1 MSKNSKK
8 TNSERLLF
16 EDVVRFTGSFICE
29 NHGDKL
35 KEAAAKLILTKLNS
49 KTELS
54 SHLKCYETYISF
66 YPEILIT
73 GIRLEGRISRQE
85 IPGFF
90 VSARH
95 PKALV
100 VLFQR
105 SQLDDVTLYGMVFS
119 SSSKAQKVA
128 GFLAESNPQL
138 SVKGEPSGPKV
149 KSVTIGPK
157 IRKSPDSCY
166 KEVNGLL
173 KTRET
178 LNTLPPPGNT
188 FRSEVTWNKIPGQHN
203 KEKYSPS
210 STTVHVNGSLL
221 HENNQLKF
229 GGQRTTQVD
238 STHLVDS
245 RGGMNNNHSHNGPN
259 VSKYSSFYPVSA
271 KHHVRFRQSAAGYND
286 KMLHHST
293 RSIINLEGASEE
305 SGFDTPFPYDPN
317 ENIEEFS
324 IGYYNIEEGFG
335 IDDRDILHMKDE
347 KQMDTNDPQENPW
360 VENITYISNNKNGRA
375 TVTSNGSVYLY
386 VAQQVNPRFEV
397 TAHPHTLIQVE
408 KRSVLAMT
416 LEYVASY
423 PCISVWR

>member
-1 MSKNSKK
+1 
-8 TNSERLLF
+8 
-16 EDVVRFTGSFICE
+16 
-29 NHGDKL
+29 
-35 KEAAAKLILTKLNS
+35 
-49 KTELS
+49 
-54 SHLKCYETYISF
+54 
-66 YPEILIT
+66 
-73 GIRLEGRISRQE
+73 
-85 IPGFF
+85 
-90 VSARH
+90 
-95 PKALV
+95 
-100 VLFQR
+100 
-105 SQLDDVTLYGMVFS
+105 MVFS

-138 SVKGEPSGPKV
+138 NVKGEPSGPKV

-166 KEVNGLL
+166 KEANGLL

-188 FRSEVTWNKIPGQHN
+188 FRSEVTWNKIPGQQN

-210 STTVHVNGSLL
+210 STTVHVNGSLP

-229 GGQRTTQVD
+229 GRQRTTQVD
-238 STHLVDS
+238 STHLMDS

-271 KHHVRFRQSAAGYND
+271 KNHVRFRQYAAGYND
-286 KMLHHST
+286 KMLRRST

-335 IDDRDILHMKDE
+335 IDDRDILHIKDE

-397 TAHPHTLIQVE
+397 TGGIIMLKTGN
-408 KRSVLAMT
+408 VL
-416 LEYVASY
+416 
-423 PCISVWR
+423 

>member
-1 MSKNSKK
+1 MSKNLKMVNGEK
-8 TNSERLLF
+8 LLF

-54 SHLKCYETYISF
+54 SHLKCYETFISF
-66 YPEILIT
+66 YPEILVT

-105 SQLDDVTLYGMVFS
+105 SPSDDVTLYGMVFS

-138 SVKGEPSGPKV
+138 NVKGEPSGPKV

-157 IRKSPDSCY
+157 IRKSPDNCY
-166 KEVNGLL
+166 KEVNGLP
-173 KTRET
+173 KTHEM

-188 FRSEVTWNKIPGQHN
+188 FRSEVTWNKIPGQQN
-203 KEKYSPS
+203 KGKYSPS
-210 STTVHVNGSLL
+210 SKTVHLNGCLP
-221 HENNQLKF
+221 HEDQQLEF
-229 GGQRTTQVD
+229 GRQRTTQVKG
-238 STHLVDS
+238 THLMDS
-245 RGGMNNNHSHNGPN
+245 RGGTNNNHSHSGPN

-271 KHHVRFRQSAAGYND
+271 KNHVSFRQPAAGYSD
-286 KMLHHST
+286 KMLRSST
-293 RSIINLEGASEE
+293 GLIINPEGAFEE
-305 SGFDTPFPYDPN
+305 NGFDTPFPYDPS

-324 IGYYNIEEGFG
+324 IGYYNTEEGSG
-335 IDDRDILHMKDE
+335 VDDRDLLHIKDE
-347 KQMDTNDPQENPW
+347 KEMDTNDPQENPW

-386 VAQQVNPRFEV
+386 VAQQVNPRFE
-397 TAHPHTLIQVE
+397 
-408 KRSVLAMT
+408 MT
-416 LEYVASY
+416 D
-423 PCISVWR
+423 